1 MPWTEKNYPTLM
13 RFLPAVVRTKA
24 IEIGNAL
31 MAERSM
37 SEGVVIGTAITRA
50 KDWAANLGLSSRIEV
65 RLK

>member
-13 RFLPAVVRTKA
+13 KFLPSVVRTKA

-31 MAERSM
+31 MKENSM
-37 SEGVVIGTAITRA
+37 PEGMLIGTAISCA
-50 KDWAANLGLSSRIEV
+50 KDWAASLGLASRIEV

>member
-31 MAERSM
+31 MKEQKM
-37 SEGVVIGTAITRA
+37 PEGVIIGTAISRA
-50 KDWAANLGLSSRIEV
+50 KDWAATLGLAPRIEV